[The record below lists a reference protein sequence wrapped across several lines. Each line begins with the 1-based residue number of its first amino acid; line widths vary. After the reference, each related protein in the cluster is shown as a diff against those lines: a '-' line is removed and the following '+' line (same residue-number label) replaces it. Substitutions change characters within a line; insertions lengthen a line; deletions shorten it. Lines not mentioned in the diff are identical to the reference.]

1 MNVRR
6 ITKEY
11 EKFKENT
18 IISIT
23 TYFNMNGHITCS
35 LNKDIEN
42 ININRFSISYGDV
55 FILKCSIHYP
65 PSYPLESP
73 LWILDECIIKD
84 DVSSID
90 LKEYYNYIVLKHNL
104 QYSRIWSPIIYLEI
118 DILEFIQKIN
128 HFEYIF
134 ENVFVADNKIK
145 KIFKNN
151 IIEEIMI
158 VVWHPD
164 RFDIW
169 KNYDSEII

>member
-18 IISIT
+18 NKSIS
-23 TYFNMNGHITCS
+23 TYFSMNENITCS
-35 LNKDIEN
+35 LTKDIEN

-65 PSYPLESP
+65 QSYPLAPP
-73 LWILDECIIKD
+73 LWVLDECIIKD

-90 LKEYYNYIVLKHNL
+90 LKEYYNYIVSKHNL
-104 QYSRIWSPIIYLEI
+104 QYSRLWSPVIYLEI

-134 ENVFVADNKIK
+134 DNVFVSDNKIK
-145 KIFKNN
+145 NIFKNY
-151 IIEEIMI
+151 ITEEIMM
-158 VVWHPD
+158 VVWHPF

-169 KNYDSEII
+169 KHYDSEII